1 MAIINST
8 LLSLTNSAVQN
19 LYIIDF
25 PQTSVPR
32 IVSTGSSTTVAL
44 NTLAVTTGTSAT
56 VDLATDIVTL
66 QPGVTFLL
74 TAYAQ
79 YNGPTPSVYQIVNAA
94 TGAVIAGPNPIGNT
108 LSCAIQPATTT
119 TVKLTA
125 STVDGSNWMPPSQI
139 ANADFIIQ
147 AVSGF
152 NS

>member
-19 LYIIDF
+19 LYIVDF
-25 PQTSVPR
+25 PQTRVPR
-32 IVSTGSSTTVAL
+32 IVSTGNTVTVAL
-44 NTLAVTTGTSAT
+44 DTLQVTTGTSAT

-79 YNGPTPSVYQIVNAA
+79 YKGNQPTVYQIVNAA
-94 TGAVIAGPNPIGNT
+94 TGAVISGPNPIGET

-125 STVDGSNWMPPSQI
+125 STVDGTNWMPPSQI
-139 ANADFIIQ
+139 VSADFIIQ

-152 NS
+152 TS

>member
-8 LLSLTNSAVQN
+8 LLSITNSTVQN

-25 PQTSVPR
+25 PQTGVPR
-32 IVSTGSSTTVAL
+32 IVSTGSTVTVAL
-44 NTLAVTTGTSAT
+44 DTLSVTTGTSASVNLT
-56 VDLATDIVTL
+56 TDVVTL

-79 YNGPTPSVYQIVNAA
+79 YNGNQETVYQIVNAA
-94 TGAVIAGPNPIGNT
+94 TGAVLIGPNPMGQT
-108 LSCAIQPATTT
+108 LSGAIQPVTTT

-125 STVDGSNWMPPSQI
+125 STEDGTNWMPPSQI
-139 ANADFIIQ
+139 ASADFIIQ

-152 NS
+152 TS